1 MAETDNRTG
10 ANAEENE
17 EQKRMELN
25 RLRAR
30 EIRKRKKKMEEEMR
44 QKIIQ
49 LTLENNRLSIQK
61 KMQQDEIDRLKQV
74 QNSSLTNMIVALNQQ
89 QQQQSLL
96 SGTAPMRQNILSMNP
111 TDELLLL
118 QQRQHQQMLVS
129 YSFESIY
136 W

>member
-1 MAETDNRTG
+1 
-10 ANAEENE
+10 
-17 EQKRMELN
+17 MELN